1 MSTVLCIEDEA
12 HLREIIVE
20 ELEDEGYNVLQAGD
34 GREGLKMIL
43 RHSPDMVVSDITMPN
58 MNGHEL
64 LVELRK
70 KHPEYA
76 EMPFVFLSALAD
88 KEQVMEGLE
97 LGADDYLSKPIDYD
111 MLLVKVKSGLRQS
124 CRVEEKHQKEQVKLF
139 RALTA
144 EDADG
149 ETSLPEMP
157 PRQVALIGEGGKGLF
172 DIQRLL
178 EQLGH
183 RLTVFTS
190 GRSYLHKVKT
200 NGFKA
205 HLTLI
210 WLQSD
215 DMQGPMIIKTIQ
227 NTSGC
232 YVMMVPENLGMN
244 PQNMNVNGFDDIVS
258 LPLGDD
264 ELIEKF
270 CQWTGTEAIMSGWH
284 SS

>member
-12 HLREIIVE
+12 HLRQIIVE

-43 RHSPDMVVSDITMPN
+43 KHSPDMVVSDITMPN

-64 LVELRK
+64 LVELRAR
-70 KHPEYA
+70 HPEYA
-76 EMPFVFLSALAD
+76 EMPFVFLSALAE

-124 CRVEEKHQKEQVKLF
+124 CRAEEKHQKEQVKLF
-139 RALTA
+139 KALTA
-144 EDADG
+144 ENTGG
-149 ETSLPEMP
+149 EAAALPKML
-157 PRQVALIGEGGKGLF
+157 PRGIALVGASYKGIF

-183 RLTVFTS
+183 EVTLFTS
-190 GRSYLHKVKT
+190 GRSYLHKVKA
-200 NGFKA
+200 NGFKS

-215 DMQGPMIIKTIQ
+215 DMQGPMIISTIQ
-227 NTSGC
+227 NRSGC
-232 YVMMVPENLGMN
+232 YVMAVPEELNMN
-244 PQNMNVNGFDDIVS
+244 PQGMNVKGFDDIVS

-264 ELIEKF
+264 ELIEKITG
-270 CQWTGTEAIMSGWH
+270 WTGSEILNS
-284 SS
+284 